1 MAILIG
7 DLDVVGL
14 VLDVVDLGV
23 VDLGVVDLGV
33 VDLGLG
39 VVILGLGLTDDVDD
53 T

>member
-14 VLDVVDLGV
+14 GLDV

-39 VVILGLGLTDDVDD
+39 VVILGFGLTDDVDD